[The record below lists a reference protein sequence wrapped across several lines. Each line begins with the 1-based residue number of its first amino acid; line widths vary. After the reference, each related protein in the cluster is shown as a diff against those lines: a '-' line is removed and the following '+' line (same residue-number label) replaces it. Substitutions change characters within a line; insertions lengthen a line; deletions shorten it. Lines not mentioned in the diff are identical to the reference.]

1 MKTPQQSQFDV
12 DLAGL
17 IDVLGGHLYSSPDV
31 FVRELLQNAVDA
43 CTSGRKRSN
52 AVGTVS
58 VSLDT
63 KARTV
68 TFEDSGSGMD
78 EATVRHSLARIG
90 ASTKRDAEE
99 REALLGRFG
108 IGLLAGFLVADELVV
123 ETRSV
128 QGESLR
134 WVGSKTGRYVLSAGS
149 RSGRGTSIAVKLE
162 GRGAQYLD
170 ETRLRELVSR
180 YGRYLPVEVS
190 FVVDGRA
197 SRISEKR
204 PWLGGEREWNSWLL
218 GQNIKPL
225 VVLPV
230 RHGSTRGLVW
240 VADTGNAFS
249 TPAVDIYGKGMPVMK
264 GAAGLLPRWAAFC
277 GAVLDGADLLPTASR
292 EDVVRDDGFRALGE
306 VLERTLLDWLTA
318 QGRERSGAFMT
329 LLERQPLLIK
339 SACCSFASMRKAV
352 GRVLPFETT
361 AGVHSWEQL
370 RRCATNGVI
379 LGAHSERDFQ
389 NARALTASHGVLVV
403 NQGHVHDD
411 ELLRLL
417 AADEDLRIEQ
427 LTPEHLA
434 RLVRVDEAAERSF
447 GAVLGVI
454 RASMGADGV
463 DVSLGRFTPAQMPA
477 MLLTTADE
485 LEVRAVQLA
494 ERATGFTSAFLSA
507 FGRADQGRVRLVL
520 NLDNRLIASPP
531 QVKSQDAAVRVV
543 RVLYAHAA
551 LMLRRNLSLSETNA
565 FTQDLMALAEVSL
578 RVPGLRM

>member
-1 MKTPQQSQFDV
+1 MKTQTQAQFDV
-12 DLAGL
+12 DLGGL

-43 CTSGRKRSN
+43 CTAGRKRSN
-52 AVGTVS
+52 AVGTVT

-63 KARTV
+63 KSGTV

-78 EATVRHSLARIG
+78 EATIRTSLARIG

-99 REALLGRFG
+99 REELLGRFG

-123 ETRSV
+123 ETRAKDA
-128 QGESLR
+128 EPLR
-134 WVGSKTGRYVLSAGS
+134 WVGSKSGRYALSAGA
-149 RSGRGTSIAVKLE
+149 RADRGTAVSVRLE
-162 GRGAQYLD
+162 GRGAPYL
-170 ETRLRELVSR
+170 EEKRLRDLVSK
-180 YGRYLPVEVS
+180 YGRYLPVEVT

-197 SRISEKR
+197 SRISQKR
-204 PWLGGEREWNSWLL
+204 PWLGEEQEWQAWLRD
-218 GQNIKPL
+218 QEVKPL
-225 VVLPV
+225 VVLPL
-230 RHGSTRGLVW
+230 RHGTTRGLVW

-249 TPAVDIYGKGMPVMK
+249 TPSVDIYGKGMPVMK
-264 GAAGLLPRWAAFC
+264 DAAGLLPRWAAFC
-277 GAVLDGADLLPTASR
+277 GAVVDGADLLPTASR
-292 EDVVRDDGFRALGE
+292 EDVVRDERFRALAE
-306 VLERTLLDWLTA
+306 VLERTLLDWLTE
-318 QGRERSGAFMT
+318 QGREQSDAFMT
-329 LLERQPLLIK
+329 LLQRQPLLIK
-339 SACCSFASMRKAV
+339 SACCGFGSLRKAV
-352 GRVLPFETT
+352 GRLLPFETT

-370 RRCATNGVI
+370 RRCATDGVI

-427 LTPEHLA
+427 LTPAHLA
-434 RLVRVDEAAERSF
+434 RLVHVDEAAEQSF
-447 GAVLGVI
+447 GAVLEVI

-463 DVSLGRFTPAQMPA
+463 DVSLGRFTPSQMPA
-477 MLLTTADE
+477 LLLTTADE
-485 LEVRAVQLA
+485 LEARAYQLA

-507 FGRADQGRVRLVL
+507 FGRADQGRVKLVL
-520 NLDNRLIASPP
+520 NLDNRLIAALP

-578 RVPGLRM
+578 RVRGLRM